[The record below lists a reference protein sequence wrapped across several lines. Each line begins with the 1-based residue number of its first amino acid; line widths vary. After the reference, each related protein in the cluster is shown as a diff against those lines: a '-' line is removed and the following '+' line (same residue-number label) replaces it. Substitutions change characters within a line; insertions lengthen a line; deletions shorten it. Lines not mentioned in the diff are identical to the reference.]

1 MFFLER
7 QQSNTIP
14 IPIHVVKPSSSSDNP
29 NLAIYEYRRA
39 PRDVCILCDQLFDDV
54 RSTHICPTCDY
65 RIRNPSAYDYVSTRP
80 STRSRSTNMYLP
92 TSDRSWTSL
101 SPALKTR
108 LSNKIICPHCKNPN
122 LTYNLTPSTEFRC
135 SACQNPIHSAYRY

>member
-1 MFFLER
+1 LFFLER
-7 QQSNTIP
+7 QKPSTIN

-29 NLAIYEYRRA
+29 NLTTYETARL
-39 PRDVCILCDQLFDDV
+39 PPELCVLCDKPFNDWKLT
-54 RSTHICPTCDY
+54 RICPICDY
-65 RIRNPSAYDYVSTRP
+65 KIRSPTAYDDISTRP
-80 STRSRSTNMYLP
+80 NTRSRSTNLYMP

-108 LSNKIICPHCKNPN
+108 LSNKIICPHCKSPN
-122 LTYNLTPSTEFRC
+122 LAYNLTPNTEFRC